1 MVATPFLG
9 DSMEILYEDKD
20 LIVCI
25 KERGILSQAGKEGE
39 KTMLSLLSLHT
50 GTEIYPVHRLDKEV
64 GGVMVFAK
72 NQKAAASLSAQVT
85 DRTMEKEY
93 ITAVEGCLAEKEGTM
108 EDFLFFD
115 RSKNKVFTAKK
126 ERRGVKKALLSYK
139 VLAERDGLS
148 LVRVKLH
155 TGRTHQIRVQFA
167 SRKMPIVG
175 DRRYGSKRDSKII
188 ALWSCRIS
196 FIHPVIKEKMSFEK
210 NSEETVFL
218 MFNN

>member
-1 MVATPFLG
+1 
-9 DSMEILYEDKD
+9 
-20 LIVCI
+20 
-25 KERGILSQAGKEGE
+25 
-39 KTMLSLLSLHT
+39 MLSLLFLHT

-93 ITAVEGCLAEKEGTM
+93 ITAVEGCPDEKEGTM
-108 EDFLFFD
+108 EDLLFFD
-115 RSKNKVFTAKK
+115 RNKNKSFTVRK

-139 VLAERDGLS
+139 VMAEKDGIS
-148 LVRVKLH
+148 LVSVKLH

-167 SRKMPIVG
+167 SRKMPIIG
-175 DRRYGSKRDSKII
+175 DRRYGSKRESKII

-196 FIHPVIKEKMSFEK
+196 FVHPVTKERMEFESISK
-210 NSEETVFL
+210 EELFL
-218 MFNN
+218 MLV